1 METLLNILLAA
12 SLLAVLGV
20 LFTGLFTFVKGGEF
34 NLKYGNRLMQL
45 RVAAQAAAIFL
56 VLLLVIVRAA
66 GD

>member
-1 METLLNILLAA
+1 METLLSILLAA

-20 LFTGLFTFVKGGEF
+20 LFTGLFAFVKGGEF
-34 NLKYGNRLMQL
+34 NRKYGNRLMQL
-45 RVAAQAAAIFL
+45 RVAAQAVAIFL